1 MLFRSEIKSHTYKYT
16 LHVLLLLTAQA
27 GLVLMSNN
35 ELLLVLIA
43 KLYYF
48 MNISELVLVQAS
60 SICIQAVQLQTYF
73 V

>member
-1 MLFRSEIKSHTYKYT
+1 M
-16 LHVLLLLTAQA
+16 LLLLTAQA
-27 GLVLMSNN
+27 GLILMSNN

-43 KLYYF
+43 KLYYY

-60 SICIQAVQLQTYF
+60 IICIQAVQLQTYF